1 MCGKREKRIWTVF
14 FKADVGGME
23 PDHKDERGGQQKGI
37 KLNQAIVIRH
47 IQEINNTRHF

>member
-1 MCGKREKRIWTVF
+1 MCGKRDKRIWTVF

-23 PDHKDERGGQQKGI
+23 HMDGGGQQKGI

-47 IQEINNTRHF
+47 IQQINNVRHF